1 MAAAVVV
8 GGMVASGVIKVVI
21 KEIGSAIKGKFKLHK
36 NLRKDM
42 EKMKI
47 TLESV
52 EAVLSEAERRSIT
65 DKPTRLWLK
74 RLKDALYEISDM
86 LDDFEADS
94 NLLEGV
100 VKKFKMPSKMKEM
113 QQRLQKI
120 SEDHTKYSVPAD
132 ARNDKQPVHDIR
144 ETLADA
150 EETDPI
156 GRTDDKQKIMGR
168 LSKGIPAKTTF
179 LSIWGFGGIGKTTLA
194 RLVYKDPQFE
204 EYSKVWVYVSQ
215 KLDLKK
221 IGNSVISQ
229 LSEKEEHSKIDELKI
244 IHDRLGKLL
253 AGNKKILIIL
263 DDLWERRTSELEK
276 LKVMLKQAEG
286 SKVMVVV
293 TTREESIAEEIGSVD
308 PYCLAPLTYEMC
320 WDIIKQKCNFEAHPC
335 KERLETIG
343 KEIAK
348 KCGGVPLAAQSLGHM
363 LKSKPYDVWDSV
375 RSNHIWNLPHARNT
389 SSTHEVLA
397 SLLLSYNFIDNPS
410 LKLCFAYCAIF
421 PKGYNIIKHDLIHQ
435 WIALGFMEPYN
446 DILSTWQLGESYVRQ
461 LLEMS
466 FLQHYKTVAER
477 SYAREDATL
486 FTMHD
491 LVHDLARSVMAD
503 EFYLKGPNCR
513 YAYLTDCTKPLKS
526 SATSPA
532 KIKALHIVDHPD
544 GRLKENQFHANAYSQ
559 ARHLHVLI
567 LDVSPYSLRVLP
579 DSIGKLKQLRYLSVP
594 HINGGTDLR
603 CIAQLTKLNYLNLC
617 GSTHLLGL
625 PESISEMKGITEAL
639 GGLTKL
645 QHLELSECENLRG
658 LPEVISSLTELRY
671 LNLTRCVHYIFDRSS
686 ANQTESFIHCI
697 CTLPNMQQ
705 LDLSHNEYHLRIP
718 GSAQRLR
725 KLDLRGCNNVSGLP
739 KYAAKMNGIIAEQL
753 HRLPLF
759 SVYAYGTECWSNL
772 YLLEPTNPD
781 RLHIE
786 MLENVQCTE
795 EANSINL
802 SKKQKIRKLT
812 LEWTSDANRCVED
825 MELLRELVPP
835 TSLMEFMI
843 DGYSSIDFPGW
854 LMNISNY
861 LPNLGRIVM
870 WDLPKCTHLPPLAQ
884 LPNLRVLT
892 LKGMEN
898 LEEWNTTDS
907 TSSGPMFPSL
917 QKVKICYCPK
927 LRIKPQ
933 LPRAASWKIS
943 GSGNLLTSWGEI
955 AAHIGASSSSS
966 PVCTHLL
973 VQYTDVPM
981 LQWSLLHQLPAL
993 CHLRIEFCSDLTISP
1008 QLTRALYSLKS
1019 LKLAFQEGPMEWVGE
1034 LKSLQHLEI
1043 QYYWKLQEL
1052 SDNLRQLTQLQSLT
1066 LEECSSLTSLP
1077 LWLGE
1082 LASLKELTVR
1092 SCNAIMILPESL
1104 TSLQELTLYDC
1115 DEIMTVPESLT
1126 SLQRLSINK
1135 CPKLEQWCEENYS
1148 RWNICEDY
1156 CASPDLQENDE
1167 ERYDALEL
1175 VRTLSAP
1182 PVLSQSEFL
1191 PDWTTCSSVMM
1202 ERTSSW

>member
-21 KEIGSAIKGKFKLHK
+21 KEIGSAIKGEFKLHK

-42 EKMKI
+42 EKMKM

-52 EAVLSEAERRSIT
+52 EAVLSEAERRSIM
-65 DKPTRLWLK
+65 DEPTRLWLK

-132 ARNDKQPVHDIR
+132 ARSDKQPVHDIR
-144 ETLADA
+144 ETPADA

-168 LSKGIPAKTTF
+168 LSKGIAEKTTF

-204 EYSKVWVYVSQ
+204 EYSKVWVYVSE

-221 IGNSVISQ
+221 IGNSIISQ
-229 LSEKEEHSKIDELKI
+229 LSEKEEQSKIDELKI

-293 TTREESIAEEIGSVD
+293 TTREESIAKEIGSVD

-343 KEIAK
+343 KKIAK

-375 RSNHIWNLPHARNT
+375 RSNHIWNLPNARNT

-397 SLLLSYNFIDNPS
+397 SLLLSYNFIDNSS

-466 FLQHYKTVAER
+466 FLQHSKTVAER

-503 EFYLKGPNCR
+503 EFYLEGPNCR

-544 GRLKENQFHANAYSQ
+544 GSLKENRFHADAYSQ
-559 ARHLHVLI
+559 ARHLRVLI
-567 LDVSPYSLRVLP
+567 LDVSPCYLRVLP
-579 DSIGKLKQLRYLSVP
+579 HSI
-594 HINGGTDLR
+594 
-603 CIAQLTKLNYLNLC
+603 
-617 GSTHLLGL
+617 
-625 PESISEMKGITEAL
+625 
-639 GGLTKL
+639 
-645 QHLELSECENLRG
+645 
-658 LPEVISSLTELRY
+658 
-671 LNLTRCVHYIFDRSS
+671 
-686 ANQTESFIHCI
+686 
-697 CTLPNMQQ
+697 
-705 LDLSHNEYHLRIP
+705 
-718 GSAQRLR
+718 
-725 KLDLRGCNNVSGLP
+725 
-739 KYAAKMNGIIAEQL
+739 
-753 HRLPLF
+753 
-759 SVYAYGTECWSNL
+759 
-772 YLLEPTNPD
+772 
-781 RLHIE
+781 
-786 MLENVQCTE
+786 
-795 EANSINL
+795 
-802 SKKQKIRKLT
+802 
-812 LEWTSDANRCVED
+812 VEFASP
-825 MELLRELVPP
+825 R
-835 TSLMEFMI
+835 T
-843 DGYSSIDFPGW
+843 
-854 LMNISNY
+854 
-861 LPNLGRIVM
+861 
-870 WDLPKCTHLPPLAQ
+870 
-884 LPNLRVLT
+884 
-892 LKGMEN
+892 
-898 LEEWNTTDS
+898 
-907 TSSGPMFPSL
+907 
-917 QKVKICYCPK
+917 CPK
-927 LRIKPQ
+927 SSENRI
-933 LPRAASWKIS
+933 
-943 GSGNLLTSWGEI
+943 
-955 AAHIGASSSSS
+955 
-966 PVCTHLL
+966 
-973 VQYTDVPM
+973 
-981 LQWSLLHQLPAL
+981 LQ
-993 CHLRIEFCSDLTISP
+993 
-1008 QLTRALYSLKS
+1008 
-1019 LKLAFQEGPMEWVGE
+1019 
-1034 LKSLQHLEI
+1034 
-1043 QYYWKLQEL
+1043 
-1052 SDNLRQLTQLQSLT
+1052 
-1066 LEECSSLTSLP
+1066 
-1077 LWLGE
+1077 
-1082 LASLKELTVR
+1082 
-1092 SCNAIMILPESL
+1092 
-1104 TSLQELTLYDC
+1104 
-1115 DEIMTVPESLT
+1115 
-1126 SLQRLSINK
+1126 
-1135 CPKLEQWCEENYS
+1135 
-1148 RWNICEDY
+1148 
-1156 CASPDLQENDE
+1156 
-1167 ERYDALEL
+1167 
-1175 VRTLSAP
+1175 
-1182 PVLSQSEFL
+1182 
-1191 PDWTTCSSVMM
+1191 
-1202 ERTSSW
+1202 